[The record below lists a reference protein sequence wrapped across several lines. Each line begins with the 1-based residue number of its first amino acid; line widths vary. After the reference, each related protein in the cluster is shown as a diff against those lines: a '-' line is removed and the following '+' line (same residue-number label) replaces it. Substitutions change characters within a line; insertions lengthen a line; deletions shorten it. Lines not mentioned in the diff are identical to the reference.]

1 MTTLIQNSDRGL
13 YCAAGDFFIDPWQ
26 PVDRAV
32 ITHAHADHAS
42 RGSKRYLTTTEG
54 ELVLRRR
61 MEEGVHI
68 HAIPYGDPITING
81 VTVSLHPAGHLLG
94 SAQVR
99 VEHKGEV
106 WVVSGDYKVEPDAT
120 CTPFEPVQCHTFIT
134 ESTFGL
140 PIYKWPPQQEIF
152 ESINAWWRGNRAQK
166 RTSILYAYALGKAQR
181 VLSGLAPSIGPI
193 LVHGSVFH
201 LSNDYLASGIELP
214 PYKYANTENAR
225 AHRGEAI
232 LIAPP
237 SANNNPAYLRKFG
250 PASHGFA
257 SGWMTIRGARR
268 RRAVDRGFI
277 LSDHVDWTG
286 LMATI
291 RATGAERVGVTHGYR
306 NAVVRYLHEK
316 GWDAWSIDTR
326 FEGETAD
333 ASVDAVEDDA
343 IEEAQATKP

>member
-1 MTTLIQNSDRGL
+1 MTDLIQNTERGL
-13 YCAAGDFFIDPWQ
+13 YCAKGDFYIDPWA

-42 RGSKRYLTTTEG
+42 RGSKRYLTSVEG
-54 ELVLRRR
+54 EGVLRRR
-61 MEEGVHI
+61 MEDGAHI
-68 HAIPYGDPITING
+68 QTIPYDETLTING

-99 VEHKGEV
+99 LEDRGEV
-106 WVVSGDYKVEPDAT
+106 WVISGDYKIEPDAT
-120 CTPFEPVQCHTFIT
+120 CTPFEPVKCHTFIT

-152 ESINAWWRGNRAQK
+152 DSINEWWRNNQSQN
-166 RTSILYAYALGKAQR
+166 RTSILYAYSLGKAQR
-181 VLSGLAPSIGPI
+181 VLSGLDPSIGPI

-201 LSNDYLASGIELP
+201 LNNAYIEAGIDLP
-214 PYKYANTENAR
+214 PFQYASNENAK
-225 AHRGEAI
+225 AHRGQA
-232 LIAPP
+232 LLVAPP
-237 SANNNPAYLRKFG
+237 SANNNPSYLRKFG

-277 LSDHVDWTG
+277 LSDHVDWGG
-286 LMATI
+286 LMSTI
-291 RATGAERVGVTHGYR
+291 RATEAERIGVTHGYR
-306 NAVVRYLHEK
+306 AAVTRYLRQH
-316 GWDAWSIDTR
+316 GWDAWAIDTH

-333 ASVDAVEDDA
+333 TNADPEDEDRA
-343 IEEAQATKP
+343 E